1 MMLNQYSL
9 REKFSEA
16 GLRIADLQSQP
27 KIFNRVPDFVV
38 RADIDGREIK
48 LIIEVKERP
57 HLVGLRLAADAIRQ
71 YAGPNQIPMIAAN
84 FMGPNRRALLKEM
97 GIGYIDMAGNIYLRA
112 PGIFIEREG
121 KPNPSG
127 YGHEGLN
134 PYSDKASI
142 ILRVLMN
149 EPSRKWKIREI
160 AKAGH
165 INAGWVSRVV
175 ESLVERGSIEF
186 NRQSGIALLRGEDM
200 LKEWADSYDW
210 HRNRFYHYYCH
221 ALDFREVLDKTSRL
235 NLYKDGMI
243 ALGFQAG
250 AYLVSPY
257 SAFNQ
262 VHLLLDGSSA
272 DMIRPD
278 IERQLGLDSRKEGA
292 NLILVRPYYKYSALF
307 GARKIRD
314 WWVVSDVQLYL
325 DLNKYPL
332 RGQEQ
337 AEHLLGKVIRPRLKK
352 TTRGPRGSK
361 QG

>member
-1 MMLNQYSL
+1 MLNEYAL
-9 REKFSEA
+9 REKFKEA
-16 GLRIADLQSQP
+16 GLKILDLQSQP

-38 RADIDGREIK
+38 RADIDGRKVE

-57 HLVGLRLAADAIRQ
+57 HLVDLRLAAEAIKQ
-71 YAGPNQIPMIAAN
+71 YAGPNQIPMVASH

-112 PGIFIEREG
+112 PGVFIEREE
-121 KPNPSG
+121 KRNPFG
-127 YGHEGLN
+127 YEREGLN

-160 AKAGH
+160 AKAGD
-165 INAGWVSRVV
+165 ISPGWVSRVV
-175 ESLVERGSIEF
+175 DSLVERGLIEF
-186 NRQSGIALLRGEDM
+186 SRQNGIALLRGEDM
-200 LKEWADSYDW
+200 LKEWADIYDW
-210 HRNRFYHYYCH
+210 HRNKFYYYYCH
-221 ALDFREVLDKTSRL
+221 ALDFRKVLGKISGL
-235 NLYKDGMI
+235 NLYKDRMI
-243 ALGFQAG
+243 ALGFQVG

-257 SAFNQ
+257 STFNQ
-262 VHLLLDGSSA
+262 VHLLVDGPSF

-278 IERQLGLDSRKEGA
+278 IERQLELDPRREGA

-307 GARKIRD
+307 GARKIEN

-337 AEHLLGKVIRPRLKK
+337 ADHLLEKVIRPRFKK
-352 TTRGPRGSK
+352 ATRGAREGK
-361 QG
+361 RD